1 MKQMLVVDD
10 EPGMGRLMRR
20 VGEQCGYAVRVT
32 TCAESFMDE
41 VVRAEPDVIILDL
54 SLPGADGVD
63 LLRFLATIR
72 CRAKILIVSG
82 FDSRVL
88 ETTGRL
94 GSAQGL
100 RIAGTVAKPAR
111 AADMRAAIM
120 DLSEDASL

>member
-10 EPGMGRLMRR
+10 EPAMGRLMKR

-32 TCAESFMDE
+32 TCSEAFMDE
-41 VVRAEPDVIILDL
+41 VVRAEPEVIILDL
-54 SLPGADGVD
+54 SMPGADGVD
-63 LLRFLATIR
+63 LLRFLATTR
-72 CRAKILIVSG
+72 CRAQILIVSG
-82 FDSRVL
+82 FDARVL

-111 AADMRAAIM
+111 AADIRAAITN
-120 DLSEDASL
+120 LTEDAAL